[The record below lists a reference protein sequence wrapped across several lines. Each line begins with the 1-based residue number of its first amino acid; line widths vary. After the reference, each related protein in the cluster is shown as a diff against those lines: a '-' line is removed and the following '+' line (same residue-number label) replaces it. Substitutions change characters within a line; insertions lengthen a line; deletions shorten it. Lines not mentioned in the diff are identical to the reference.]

1 VTGILTRALVKA
13 ACSPSPWDLGNQV
26 LYDLCRK
33 HPRHQDVPAI
43 LAKVWRLVL
52 SKGLR
57 TATNRARPLRN
68 GSTGV
73 DARLRN
79 GPDQPASRVDPAYR
93 PLPTASQQ
101 PALAATRRRDRRAQL
116 AVRRE
121 HAVMAHQVHPR
132 RRHQREARRRHRRA
146 AHVAAQAFELRTLA
160 RLDLQARVQREPA
173 RLGCTVTSTM

>member
-1 VTGILTRALVKA
+1 MVRKRVTGILTRALVKA

-43 LAKVWRLVL
+43 LAKVWRVVL

-101 PALAATRRRDRRAQL
+101 PALPRWRPRGDRRELRLGRPAFALPMREDARDRA
-116 AVRRE
+116 
-121 HAVMAHQVHPR
+121 
-132 RRHQREARRRHRRA
+132 
-146 AHVAAQAFELRTLA
+146 
-160 RLDLQARVQREPA
+160 
-173 RLGCTVTSTM
+173 